1 MRISFLPFL
10 PVFLTFTAP
19 ACMKLPE
26 TAVEQQD
33 RPPLFVTWSNIE
45 DLQEDVPINM
55 KVKLTFNQPLDPG
68 SLADT
73 EITLE
78 SGGLTIG
85 GRKKYDLMSRT
96 LAFEPQASMR
106 SNLWYKFVLKN
117 APFSIMG
124 TSPQQDE
131 INILFKTGD
140 RISDDDPPA
149 PPIVDFE
156 TGIYPVLSSS
166 NCRCHATF
174 HPMMGA
180 QFVFAAPG
188 EFLEGAVATE
198 SREWSTWKIID
209 PGRPEK
215 SYLMYKLLGDERLGL
230 PTITGERMPPG
241 GLEDDERYG
250 DLRQVPIETIET
262 IGTWINQGA
271 GSGR

>member
-1 MRISFLPFL
+1 
-10 PVFLTFTAP
+10 
-19 ACMKLPE
+19 MKLPE

-33 RPPLFVTWSNIE
+33 RPPLFITWSNIE
-45 DLQEDVPINM
+45 DLQEDVPRNM

-68 SLADT
+68 SLSDT

-85 GRKKYDLMSRT
+85 GKKKYDLMSRT
-96 LAFEPQASMR
+96 LTFEPQANLR
-106 SNLWYKFVLKN
+106 SNLWYQFILKK

-124 TSPQQDE
+124 TSPAQDE
-131 INILFKTGD
+131 ITITFKTGD
-140 RISDDDPPA
+140 HMSDDDPPA

-166 NCRCHATF
+166 NCRCHGRI
-174 HPMMGA
+174 HPMMGI
-180 QFVFAAPG
+180 QFVYPEAG

-215 SYLMYKLLGDERLGL
+215 SYLMYKLLGDDRLGL
-230 PTITGERMPPG
+230 PTITGERMPPK

-271 GSGR
+271 VSGR